1 MFSIQVISEDKELE
15 NNIKQDL
22 EQAGYKV
29 VKEDIFTRGRT
40 DFAIVDLSYPLTG
53 KKEFIFQEI
62 VKTGVPY
69 LLIVPENGSVPFES
83 IQKAVDFLMLPY
95 NGHELLAR
103 VKLVEAR
110 GVSSSFGGGVRI
122 GDLLINP
129 DTYEVTA
136 GGNYVNLTY
145 KEYEL
150 LKFLASQPGRVF
162 TRQQLLH
169 QVWGYDYIGGTRT
182 VDVHIRR
189 LRAKLGKYESMIE
202 TVRNVGYR
210 LQIKKK

>member
-1 MFSIQVISEDKELE
+1 MLSIQILSEDRELE
-15 NNIKQDL
+15 SNIKQDL
-22 EQAGYKV
+22 EQAGYEV
-29 VKEDIFTRGRT
+29 VEEDIFTKSKT
-40 DFAIVDLSYPLTG
+40 DFAIVDLSYPLTER
-53 KKEFIFQEI
+53 KKFIFQEI
-62 VKTGVPY
+62 VRTGIPY
-69 LLIVPENGSVPFES
+69 LLIVPENGSIPFDS

-95 NGHELLAR
+95 NSSELLAR
-103 VKLVEAR
+103 VKLAEAKAIAR
-110 GVSSSFGGGVRI
+110 GLGEGMRI
-122 GDLLINP
+122 GELLINP

-136 GGNYVNLTY
+136 GGDYVNLTY

-210 LQIKKK
+210 LQIKKE